1 MADSEQ
7 DKQFLGVGWGF
18 PPQFQRQAGQIGA
31 KMVAEEEDIRESL
44 LILLST
50 RPGERIMQPAY
61 GCGLHAMVFETVNE
75 STVTEIRDLIE
86 RAILF
91 YEPRI
96 NLEGIEVEMQDVY
109 EGRLDIR
116 IDYTVRQTNTRSNMV
131 YPFYFIEGTHVRV

>member
-1 MADSEQ
+1 MAETEQ

-18 PPQFQRQAGQIGA
+18 PPQFQRQGEQTGVN
-31 KMVAEEEDIRESL
+31 MVAEDEDIRESL

-50 RPGERIMQPAY
+50 RPGERIMQPGY
-61 GCGLHAMVFETVNE
+61 GCGLHTMVFETVNE
-75 STVTEIRDLIE
+75 SSVTEIRDLIE

-96 NLEGIEVEMQDVY
+96 NLEGIEVEMEEAY

-116 IDYTVRQTNTRSNMV
+116 IDYTIRLTNTRSNMV

>member
-1 MADSEQ
+1 MADAEI
-7 DKQFLGVGWGF
+7 DKKFLGVGWGF
-18 PPQFQRQAGQIGA
+18 PPQFQRQAGQTEV

-44 LILLST
+44 MILLST

-61 GCGLHAMVFETVNE
+61 GCGLHSMVFETVNE
-75 STVTEIRDLIE
+75 TTVTEIRDLIE

-96 NLEGIEVEMQDVY
+96 NLEAVEVEMEDVY

-116 IDYTVRQTNTRSNMV
+116 LDYTVRQTNTRSNMV
-131 YPFYFIEGTHVRV
+131 YPFYFLEGTHVRV

>member
-1 MADSEQ
+1 
-7 DKQFLGVGWGF
+7 
-18 PPQFQRQAGQIGA
+18 
-31 KMVAEEEDIRESL
+31 MVAEEEDIRESL
-44 LILLST
+44 MILLST

-96 NLEGIEVEMQDVY
+96 NLEGVEVEMEDVY

-116 IDYTVRQTNTRSNMV
+116 IDYTIRQTNTRSNMV
-131 YPFYFIEGTHVRV
+131 YPFYFIEGTHVRI